1 MKKVLFASVVAMF
14 WAVPAR
20 AEDDTFDNLAEQTIK
35 TIDEF
40 TAILA
45 KVTDKKSAD
54 EAKPKFKEAAK
65 TMADLVKRSKKLGEP
80 SAEQKAQLDKNFKSK
95 IDVAAK
101 HLQAELNRI
110 ATKVDGGQE
119 IVQDFGKLL
128 KPFAIKGKA

>member
-1 MKKVLFASVVAMF
+1 MKKVLFASVVAMI
-14 WAVPAR
+14 WAFPAP
-20 AEDDTFDNLAEQTIK
+20 AADDTFNNLAEQTIK

-54 EAKPKFKEAAK
+54 ESKSKFEETAK
-65 TMADLVKRSKKLGEP
+65 TMADLVKRSQKLGEP
-80 SAEQKAQLDKNFKSK
+80 SAEQKAELDKKYKAK
-95 IDVAAK
+95 IDAAAK

-110 ATKVDGGQE
+110 AMKVDGGQE

-128 KPFAIKGKA
+128 KPFKKKEK